1 MNAVKHTYIA
11 IMVFLWVSY
20 ILSYLGVYYV
30 NPQYTSYLSLALRL
44 LVCGFL
50 IFRFHPFRTHELREF
65 DARLIFASAIMILTD
80 VGAVGATYGFPLQP
94 PSLQLCF
101 HKK

>member
-1 MNAVKHTYIA
+1 MNAVKHTYIV

-50 IFRFHPFRTHELREF
+50 IFRFHPFRTHELRDF
-65 DARLIFASAIMILTD
+65 DARLIFASAVMILTD
-80 VGAVGATYGFPLQP
+80 VGGNVVSY
-94 PSLQLCF
+94 
-101 HKK
+101 

>member
-1 MNAVKHTYIA
+1 MSAVKHTYIA

-50 IFRFHPFRTHELREF
+50 IFRFHPFRTHELRDF
-65 DARLIFASAIMILTD
+65 DARLIFASAVMILTD
-80 VGAVGATYGFPLQP
+80 VGATYGFPLQP
-94 PSLQLCF
+94 PSLQSLLS
-101 HKK
+101 